1 VEAVQRCDSREAG
14 PPLLIRRVLD
24 GRSDGRLAGAG
35 RPGDP
40 EQEAAG
46 RAVDGGQQLLDQSLG
61 CAGRG
66 QSLLEPAQR
75 LIPLSVA

>member
-1 VEAVQRCDSREAG
+1 MLDSC
-14 PPLLIRRVLD
+14 
-24 GRSDGRLAGAG
+24 SDGRLAGAG

-46 RAVDGGQQLLDQSLG
+46 RPVDRGQQLDQDLAERG
-61 CAGRG
+61 CY
-66 QSLLEPAQR
+66 SLLEAAQR